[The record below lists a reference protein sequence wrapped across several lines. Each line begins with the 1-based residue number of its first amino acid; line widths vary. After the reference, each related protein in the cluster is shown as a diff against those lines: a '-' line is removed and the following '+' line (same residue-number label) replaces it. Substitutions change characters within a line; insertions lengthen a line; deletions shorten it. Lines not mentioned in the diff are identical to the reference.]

1 MNQEL
6 PTLILTGA
14 SGFIGSHI
22 LNSFREDYKI
32 YAFARRSQKEANV
45 PYHRNVN
52 WVQCDITN
60 TDALNEV
67 MNYIA
72 ESGGADYFIH
82 LAAFYDFTFNDNPE
96 YRRTNVTGTENI
108 LKFTRKLNV
117 KRFIFASSLAACS
130 FSDNKPINEE
140 SLPDAGFPYAESKK
154 LGEELVRKY
163 SQYFPCSVTRLA
175 AVFGDWCEYAP
186 LYKFLLSWLSRRID
200 SRILAGKGESA
211 VPYLH
216 IYDLCRLFR
225 TIIDKT
231 EELPDFDIYN
241 ASPAGSTSHRE
252 LFEIATRYYFGESVK
267 PLHLPK
273 SLAYPGIFMKKL
285 MGTLH
290 LTCDEP
296 FEQFWMARYIDTKM
310 NADSLYTQNTLDW
323 NPTGRY
329 LINRRL
335 LFLLEKMKSHPDE
348 WKLRNE
354 AALKKVTRRV
364 NLQIYEEMLRRKE
377 KILTEIE
384 TVILHDPD
392 KYKFEHYRLLSRE
405 DLMCY
410 LSTLYQLLM
419 ATVRSGDRNLVLKYI
434 DEIAIRR
441 FAEGF
446 VPQELCNTLSLF
458 KKTIISELTSAKD
471 FSSIKVNISD
481 YFELTIQIAQDE
493 VEDLYEDLLK
503 KMPKEKIDKSSL
515 LPDCQELQ
523 RKIRQLSAFYQIA
536 PDETRNKE
544 YLDKKII

>member
-1 MNQEL
+1 MKQEL

-22 LNSFREDYKI
+22 LNCFRDDYKI
-32 YAFARRSQKEANV
+32 YAFARRSQKEANI
-45 PYHRNVN
+45 PYHHNVH

-72 ESGGADYFIH
+72 DSGGADYFIH
-82 LAAFYDFTFNDNPE
+82 LAAFYDFTLNDNPE
-96 YRRTNVTGTENI
+96 YYRTNVTGTENI
-108 LKFTRKLNV
+108 LKLTRKLNV
-117 KRFIFASSLAACS
+117 KRFIFVSSLAACS
-130 FSDNKPINEE
+130 FSDNKPITEK
-140 SLPDAGFPYAESKK
+140 SLPDANFPYAVSKK
-154 LGEELVRKY
+154 LGEDLVRKY

-186 LYKFLLSWLSRRID
+186 LYKFLLSWLSRGID
-200 SRILAGKGESA
+200 SKILAGKGESA
-211 VPYLH
+211 VPYIH
-216 IYDLCRLFR
+216 IYELCRLFR
-225 TIIDKT
+225 TILDKT

-241 ASPAGSTSHRE
+241 ASPDGSTSHSE
-252 LFEIATRYYFGESVK
+252 LFETATRYYFGESVK

-285 MGTLH
+285 LGTL
-290 LTCDEP
+290 TSDKP
-296 FEQFWMARYIDTKM
+296 FEQYWMARYIDTKM
-310 NADSLYTQNTLDW
+310 NADSLYTQKTLDW

-354 AALKKVTRRV
+354 AALKRVTRRV

-377 KILTEIE
+377 KILAEIE
-384 TVILHDPD
+384 AVILHDPD
-392 KYKFEHYRLLSRE
+392 KDKFEHYRLLKRE
-405 DLMCY
+405 DLLCY
-410 LSTLYQLLM
+410 LSTLYLLLM
-419 ATVRSGDRNLVLKYI
+419 ATVRSGERNLVLKYI

-446 VPQELCNTLSLF
+446 IPQELCNTLSVF
-458 KKTIISELTSAKD
+458 KKKIISELISVKD
-471 FSSIKVNISD
+471 FSSIKNNIQD

-493 VEDLYEDLLK
+493 VEDLYEDLLT

-544 YLDKKII
+544 YLDKKLIE